1 MRIQRRSQIAFLTL
15 FGTVY
20 LLLSSTSVGA
30 QKLPPKALFEAGPA
44 ELKTLVEEIK
54 YQYYVRKYCPPVK
67 VKFVKKKEE
76 CSYSSP
82 EEIVIAHLSAMAA
95 VDYEW
100 DVSCWNEE
108 SQKINAAQYRSANIT
123 PDHLK
128 EKWKEVFKGSQF
140 ELVTRVDFRGGVII
154 EYTAISQSKA
164 VEDKVITLSNSL
176 RKQPDGTWKL
186 TQEFRGHVVNL
197 WWRAPEEKVE
207 RTISYE
213 PP

>member
-1 MRIQRRSQIAFLTL
+1 MR
-15 FGTVY
+15 
-20 LLLSSTSVGA
+20 A
-30 QKLPPKALFEAGPA
+30 QKLPETFFKTAPVER
-44 ELKTLVEEIK
+44 KTLVEEITHE
-54 YQYYVRKYCPPVK
+54 YYVRKYSPPVK
-67 VKFVKKKEE
+67 VVFVEKQEE

-140 ELVTRVDFRGGVII
+140 ELVTRVDFRGGVVI
-154 EYTAISQSKA
+154 EY
-164 VEDKVITLSNSL
+164 KVIRQSNAKPKTFTFQNVAK
-176 RKQPDGTWKL
+176 KQADGKWKL
-186 TQEFRGHVVNL
+186 TQELASNPVKNNWHI
-197 WWRAPEEKVE
+197 PEEKVK
-207 RTISYE
+207 RTIRY
-213 PP
+213 